1 MIFFSNQLTYCD
13 NYWQRFWQLQQS
25 KGVKGILTTAWSY
38 FWLRFAGLGYG
49 GRIATW
55 LATWFA
61 PPYKMRRSLA
71 RYYKSGYI
79 SPSATIDHNHLQ
91 LGANIYIGDR
101 VSIFADLNSGSV
113 ELADGVNLH
122 NDICIQLR
130 DGGSLKIGAD
140 THIQPRCQFFA
151 HQGIIQIGY
160 KVQIASSC
168 VFCLG
173 DDYEVR
179 GQRSEVRGQR
189 SKVRGQRSKVR
200 GQRSEVRGQ
209 RSKVR
214 GQRSKVRGQ
223 RSEVRGQ
230 RSKVRGQRSKVR
242 GQRSEVRGQRSK
254 VRGQRSE
261 VRGQK
266 IIVEDDAWI
275 GHGAMI
281 LDGVRI
287 GKGAVIGS
295 GAVVKQDIPD
305 GAIAVG
311 VPARV
316 VGNR

>member
-71 RYYKSGYI
+71 RYYKSGYV
-79 SPSATIDHNHLQ
+79 SPSATIEHDHLQ

-101 VSIFADLNSGSV
+101 VKIIADPNTGFV
-113 ELADGVNLH
+113 ELANLVHLH
-122 NDICIQLR
+122 NDICIQTG
-130 DGGSLKIGAD
+130 DGGSLQIGED
-140 THIQPRCQFFA
+140 THIQPRCQFSA
-151 HQGIIQIGY
+151 YQGLIQIGSG
-160 KVQIASSC
+160 VQIASSC

-173 DDYEVR
+173 DDQEGRRQEAGGRRQKLEVGANGRMPLQKDRMPLQKLEVR
-179 GQRSEVRGQR
+179 
-189 SKVRGQRSKVR
+189 SK
-200 GQRSEVRGQ
+200 E
-209 RSKVR
+209 
-214 GQRSKVRGQ
+214 
-223 RSEVRGQ
+223 
-230 RSKVRGQRSKVR
+230 
-242 GQRSEVRGQRSK
+242 
-254 VRGQRSE
+254 
-261 VRGQK
+261 

-295 GAVVKQDIPD
+295 GAVVSQDIPD

-311 VPARV
+311 IPARV
-316 VGNR
+316 VGNRK

>member
-173 DDYEVR
+173 DDKEGR
-179 GQRSEVRGQR
+179 RQEAGGRR
-189 SKVRGQRSKVR
+189 
-200 GQRSEVRGQ
+200 
-209 RSKVR
+209 
-214 GQRSKVRGQ
+214 
-223 RSEVRGQ
+223 
-230 RSKVRGQRSKVR
+230 
-242 GQRSEVRGQRSK
+242 
-254 VRGQRSE
+254 
-261 VRGQK
+261 QK

-316 VGNR
+316 VGSRK

>member
-1 MIFFSNQLTYCD
+1 MIFFSNQLAYYD
-13 NYWQRFWQLQQS
+13 NFWQRFWQFQQS
-25 KGVKGILTTAWSY
+25 KGVKSVFATAWSY
-38 FWLRFAGLGYG
+38 FWLRFSGLGYG

-71 RYYKSGYI
+71 RYYKTGYV
-79 SPSATIDHNHLQ
+79 SPSATIDHDHLQ

-113 ELADGVNLH
+113 ELAERVHLH
-122 NDICIQLR
+122 NDICIQTG
-130 DGGSLKIGAD
+130 DGGSLKIGSD
-140 THIQPRCQFFA
+140 THIQPRCQFSA
-151 HQGIIQIGY
+151 YQGLIKIGCG
-160 KVQIASSC
+160 VQIASSC

-173 DDYEVR
+173 DDHEVR
-179 GQRSEVRGQR
+179 GQRSEVRSQKSGVGANDRSPLQKVAGSSRDVPWNVRTGVSSNVRTEVR
-189 SKVRGQRSKVR
+189 SK
-200 GQRSEVRGQ
+200 E
-209 RSKVR
+209 
-214 GQRSKVRGQ
+214 
-223 RSEVRGQ
+223 
-230 RSKVRGQRSKVR
+230 
-242 GQRSEVRGQRSK
+242 
-254 VRGQRSE
+254 
-261 VRGQK
+261 

-281 LDGVRI
+281 LNEVRI

-316 VGNR
+316 VGSRK